1 MKIIL
6 RDVYDLNEYENNPRH
21 NDEAVDVV
29 AESIKEFGF
38 KVPII
43 ITSDDVIVAGHTR
56 LKAAKKLGLS
66 EVPCIV
72 ADDLNEDQIKAFRLV
87 DNKTSEVATWDFLK
101 LQEELDN
108 IDLNLVNFGF
118 EDIYD
123 DIPDNATDDEFDV
136 FDEVPDEPESK
147 RGDLY
152 VLDGHRVL
160 CGDSTLKEDVDLLVN
175 GVEVDMIFTDPPYN
189 VDYEG
194 TAGKIQ
200 NDKQEDSD
208 FYEFLSK
215 AFNNMFAHTKKG
227 GSIYVCHADTEGL
240 NFRNAYRNTGYKLA
254 SCLIWVKNALV
265 LGRQDYHWRH
275 EPILYGW
282 KEGAAHFFVDDRTQ
296 DTIWEYN
303 KPKRNEDHPT
313 MKPLELVGK
322 AISNSSRP
330 NEIILDLF
338 GGSGSTLIAA
348 EQLSRKGYLMELDEK
363 YVDVIVKRYLKSTVG
378 KELQNA
384 YRVRAGKKTY
394 LKDIEAFNI
403 EENSL

>member
-147 RGDLY
+147 R
-152 VLDGHRVL
+152 
-160 CGDSTLKEDVDLLVN
+160 
-175 GVEVDMIFTDPPYN
+175 
-189 VDYEG
+189 
-194 TAGKIQ
+194 
-200 NDKQEDSD
+200 
-208 FYEFLSK
+208 
-215 AFNNMFAHTKKG
+215 
-227 GSIYVCHADTEGL
+227 
-240 NFRNAYRNTGYKLA
+240 
-254 SCLIWVKNALV
+254 
-265 LGRQDYHWRH
+265 
-275 EPILYGW
+275 
-282 KEGAAHFFVDDRTQ
+282 
-296 DTIWEYN
+296 
-303 KPKRNEDHPT
+303 
-313 MKPLELVGK
+313 
-322 AISNSSRP
+322 
-330 NEIILDLF
+330 
-338 GGSGSTLIAA
+338 
-348 EQLSRKGYLMELDEK
+348 
-363 YVDVIVKRYLKSTVG
+363 
-378 KELQNA
+378 
-384 YRVRAGKKTY
+384 
-394 LKDIEAFNI
+394 
-403 EENSL
+403 